1 MNRHSKGKALAFEQ
15 LEDRTLMASDLINSV
30 LSSVRQIQAN
40 AGLARQEVLSSV
52 NSTTSQ
58 IVSLS
63 NSISQAISTNASEI
77 AAAAAS
83 GNSAALQLQL
93 QDAQQ
98 LQSDLQQVAL
108 SQAAAAQALAQTNV
122 QIAQQ
127 VSQNTRAVIN
137 QLISTLRSGGT
148 TIDPSTIVSQQLAN
162 LSQITSSIN
171 STVDAIVQQA
181 LDAEANALTLINNF
195 VPTTPS
201 TPSSSISGVF
211 TGSFSLQTS
220 SASSSSS
227 SNFLGG
233 ILGNLF
239 GAPSVTGTLTINIA
253 NVQGSLFGTV
263 TGGNILLPGSNGIPT
278 FSAITGGSVSLAV
291 LPTPD
296 SNGFTIEGIANL
308 QVGSQTVVFD
318 FGANLVAGRLIIG
331 KVFDGAI
338 VNTNPTLITGGNVT
352 LVQT

>member
-220 SASSSSS
+220 SSTTPSSS
-227 SNFLGG
+227 FLGG

-239 GAPSVTGTLTINIA
+239 GAPSVTGTLTINVA
-253 NVQGSLFGTV
+253 NVQGSMLGTV

-278 FSAITGGSVSLAV
+278 FSAITGGSVSLAM

-296 SNGFTIEGIANL
+296 SDGFTIEGVANL

-338 VNTNPTLITGGNVT
+338 INTNSTLITGGNVT